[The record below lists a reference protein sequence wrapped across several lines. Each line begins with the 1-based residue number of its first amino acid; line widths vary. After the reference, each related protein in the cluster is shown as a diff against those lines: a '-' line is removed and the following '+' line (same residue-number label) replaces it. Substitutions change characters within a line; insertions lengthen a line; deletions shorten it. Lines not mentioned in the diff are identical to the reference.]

1 MEGRGGGA
9 ASAGQAGWL
18 GQELGTGQFLPELR
32 CMVLESVLAVWEA
45 QSRCLSWPVIEEE
58 GSGPCTQVHW
68 GPTPCSGSSLLDPAS
83 VSP

>member
-32 CMVLESVLAVWEA
+32 CMVLESVLADWEA
-45 QSRCLSWPVIEEE
+45 QS
-58 GSGPCTQVHW
+58 Q
-68 GPTPCSGSSLLDPAS
+68 
-83 VSP
+83 